1 MLLES
6 APVVVAGVAGVGC
19 IGGWKEIEV
28 LAGVLN
34 AALGSTQPA
43 VDEGWIG
50 LETMIGQSEKMCS
63 PDLYI
68 GVGLSSELQHM
79 VGIMGAKLMVAINND
94 PNSPVLSLF
103 IAELLV
109 SRKSRLS
116 Q

>member
-1 MLLES
+1 VLLES

-50 LETMIGQSEKMCS
+50 LETMIG
-63 PDLYI
+63 
-68 GVGLSSELQHM
+68 
-79 VGIMGAKLMVAINND
+79 
-94 PNSPVLSLF
+94 
-103 IAELLV
+103 
-109 SRKSRLS
+109 
-116 Q
+116 